1 MGESRRITLRAL
13 RSSTRRVLARSPS
26 PRSRTFSAPSAR
38 SSSRTRPPS
47 SASSSALSLM
57 RRTTSAT
64 WSSLTSSS
72 PPPPKS
78 LSTRLPIIAE
88 FQEFPGNRKKRTNGT
103 AKAPHA
109 EKYKKRPQHHLAPQ
123 MRTSNPDTLRTRNIG
138 TKFSVSLWF
147 PIHSFGDRSSVIISV
162 ESIDLT
168 FVFFSFSFVVFF
180 LVRKLAY
187 ANYLLSY

>member
-1 MGESRRITLRAL
+1 
-13 RSSTRRVLARSPS
+13 
-26 PRSRTFSAPSAR
+26 
-38 SSSRTRPPS
+38 
-47 SASSSALSLM
+47 M

-78 LSTRLPIIAE
+78 LSTRLHNIAE
-88 FQEFPGNRKKRTNGT
+88 FQEFPGNRKKKRPMELQKRLTRR
-103 AKAPHA
+103 K
-109 EKYKKRPQHHLAPQ
+109 KKKRPQLHLTPQ
-123 MRTSNPDTLRTRNIG
+123 MRTSRNPDTLRTRDIG

-168 FVFFSFSFVVFF
+168 IVFFSFSFVVFF

>member
-1 MGESRRITLRAL
+1 MG
-13 RSSTRRVLARSPS
+13 RVPARSPS

-78 LSTRLPIIAE
+78 LLDFTTSPNIRN
-88 FQEFPGNRKKRTNGT
+88 FQETEKKTNGT

-109 EKYKKRPQHHLAPQ
+109 EKEKKRPQLHLAPQ
-123 MRTSNPDTLRTRNIG
+123 MRTSRTRTHCERETWERNFPCHYSFRSISSAIEVQSSSPL
-138 TKFSVSLWF
+138 KALISLLF
-147 PIHSFGDRSSVIISV
+147 
-162 ESIDLT
+162 
-168 FVFFSFSFVVFF
+168 FVFFSFIVCFWLEIS
-180 LVRKLAY
+180 LRKL
-187 ANYLLSY
+187 LVIL